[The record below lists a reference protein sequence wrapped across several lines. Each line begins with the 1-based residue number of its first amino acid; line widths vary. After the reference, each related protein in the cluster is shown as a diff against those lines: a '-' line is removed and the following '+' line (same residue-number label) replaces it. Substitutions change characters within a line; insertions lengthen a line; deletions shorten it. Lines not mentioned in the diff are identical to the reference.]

1 MIQDE
6 SPPGIAGWAAIND
19 ITSQLVDVMDT
30 LVEPDTDHVMARRA
44 LARTIASMRADKS
57 IENEDIINKQ
67 VACQLNCFRIINAG
81 IYV

>member
-6 SPPGIAGWAAIND
+6 SPPGIAGWEAIND

-44 LARTIASMRADKS
+44 LASMRAEKS
-57 IENEDIINKQ
+57 IENEDLINKQ
-67 VACQLNCFRIINAG
+67 VARQMNCFRIIDAG